1 MRVFTHSYWLKIFI
15 TVAAFIVG
23 ACSLTYAK
31 VIPKKPISTG
41 KDYYIV
47 FPKAAYGNQNVE
59 AIINSPVK
67 QRIHIM
73 AAGNNGNGGYKNI
86 PINKYQDIE
95 TGIFHIES
103 TSEVTDIKGAARIT
117 TASPVS
123 VIGQFGT
130 SGTSGTYNALPITA
144 WGTQYIVLD
153 EPEGTNSGYPFYPGV
168 FSCPQIT
175 IIASQPATTVE
186 ITLPQGE
193 RTAHGR
199 TGSFSVTLNNAGDV
213 YYFTNGADP
222 AAVNRIENTC
232 VSDFTGTQIQSTDP
246 KKPIGVIVSQ
256 SHTSEP
262 CGDNECGDFGM
273 EWLPPI
279 CNWDTAYV
287 ITPSVPHGGNNPGQ
301 GEILRATFAYDNT
314 TLYKED
320 INGRESQGSF
330 PQGYSLYIGNPIQVP
345 YVLAA
350 DQPFLVCEITTKPQ
364 SCLVGNRGGGANF
377 TFSMVF
383 LTGVSQWSDFVPFG
397 TADLAASSQANVYF
411 RQADEN
417 HLYFQGQPLLLASPV
432 VNKIPG
438 TPYAYMAIP
447 IGTGTYYEMRGDSG
461 AAAGG
466 SIFGYGNSNFASNN
480 GNGGEHTLNPEMTK
494 SFAHP
499 IGVNALPACNPDTT
513 PPHIVLH
520 YNCGLWFPDTAWDD
534 ELVPPATGIYDIYLA
549 ENYSVPGQTFPPDS
563 SYNVAFSPAPSFT
576 LGTNLPVVFGV
587 QVLNLADTAVAALH
601 FRDGAGNEYDT
612 TLVYIP
618 PRLLANPTFINVG
631 AVRQLDSA
639 SGYIVLTDSGN
650 APTVF
655 STLRL
660 SIGKYWKIVNNPPI
674 QIPLTLQPGQSDTV
688 FVRYYP
694 P

>member
-1 MRVFTHSYWLKIFI
+1 MERSNSMRVFTHSYWLKIFI

-222 AAVNRIENTC
+222 AAVNRIENAC
-232 VSDFTGTQIQSTDP
+232 VADFTGTHIVSQDP
-246 KKPIGVIVSQ
+246 TKPIGVIVSQ

-301 GEILRATFAYDNT
+301 GEILRATFAYDST
-314 TLYKED
+314 TLYKTD
-320 INGRESQGSF
+320 SNGTVALGTF
-330 PQGYSLYIGNPIQVP
+330 DHGYPLYIGNAITVP
-345 YVLAA
+345 YVLSANH
-350 DQPFLVCEITTKPQ
+350 PFLVCEITTKPQ

-377 TFSMVF
+377 TFSMCF
-383 LTGVSQWSDFVPFG
+383 LPGVDQWADFTPFG
-397 TADLAASSQANVYF
+397 TADLAASSQVDLFF
-411 RQADEN
+411 RMSDLKN
-417 HLYFQGQPLLLASPV
+417 LYWNGVPLQDSIGTPV
-432 VNKIPG
+432 KITG
-438 TPYAYMAIP
+438 TPYAYAAIP
-447 IGTGTYYEMRGDSG
+447 IGTGTYYEIRGDSG
-461 AAAGG
+461 ATAGG
-466 SIFGYGNSNFASNN
+466 AIYGYGESNFASNN
-480 GNGGEHTLNPEMTK
+480 GNGGDHTLNPEMTK

-499 IGVNALPACNPDTT
+499 LGFNNYPFTSPDSF
-513 PPHIVLH
+513 PPVITVDSIS
-520 YNCGLWFPDTAWDD
+520 YCGSWRITVSDISGEQFN
-534 ELVPPATGIYDIYLA
+534 TGIYNITLA
-549 ENYSVPGQTFPPDS
+549 ENSAPDS
-563 SYNVAFSPAPSFT
+563 TYNVVYNSPLSYQIGAQSVTF
-576 LGTNLPVVFGV
+576 NL
-587 QVLNLADTAVAALH
+587 D
-601 FRDGAGNEYDT
+601 
-612 TLVYIP
+612 
-618 PRLLANPTFINVG
+618 
-631 AVRQLDSA
+631 
-639 SGYIVLTDSGN
+639 
-650 APTVF
+650 
-655 STLRL
+655 
-660 SIGKYWKIVNNPPI
+660 
-674 QIPLTLQPGQSDTV
+674 
-688 FVRYYP
+688 
-694 P
+694 